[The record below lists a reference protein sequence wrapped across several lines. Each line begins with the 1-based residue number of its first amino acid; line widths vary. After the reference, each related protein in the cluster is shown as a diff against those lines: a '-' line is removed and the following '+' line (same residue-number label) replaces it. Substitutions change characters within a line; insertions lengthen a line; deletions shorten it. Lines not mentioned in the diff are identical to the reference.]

1 MILDVHVAYLVAS
14 LSVLFGLTYSIGQFL
29 DYKIDQISKAR
40 ENAVNADQKEAEIL
54 VS

>member
-14 LSVLFGLTYSIGQFL
+14 LCVMFGLTYSIGRFL
-29 DYKIDQISKAR
+29 DIRIEEMRERRDNNEHSSTKI
-40 ENAVNADQKEAEIL
+40 EVL